1 MNKFCLLLAQLT
13 PIEVAL
19 LAQQLNVSLTQD
31 DGATPRDGAK
41 IIDDIVATYA
51 FSNRLRRRSIAR
63 SVRATIKQH
72 HREASNAT

>member
-1 MNKFCLLLAQLT
+1 MNKFCSLLAQLT

-31 DGATPRDGAK
+31 DGATPRDGAE
-41 IIDDIVATYA
+41 IIDDIITTYA
-51 FSNRLRRRSIAR
+51 FSNRLRRRAIVR
-63 SVRATIKQH
+63 SVKRH

>member
-1 MNKFCLLLAQLT
+1 MNEFCSLLAQLT

-41 IIDDIVATYA
+41 IIDDIITTYA
-51 FSNRLRRRSIAR
+51 FSNRLRRRSIVR
-63 SVRATIKQH
+63 SVKQL